1 MNSRIITCSVTGSAD
16 VVQKNPAVPVSPK
29 QIADSAIAAVKA
41 GAAIVHIH
49 VRDRTTGAPSMDL
62 DLYTEAFNRIKDS
75 GVDVLINLTTGAG
88 ARFIP
93 VNENPLLGAKGSTL
107 AAWQKRV
114 EHIVALKPEVC
125 SLDVGSFNFGEHAF
139 INTPSHLRE
148 MSAEIMKAG
157 TKPEMEVFELG
168 HIRLAK
174 HLIERNLVS
183 GTPLFQVCL
192 GIPYAAPADVET
204 LIAMKAYL
212 PANAN
217 WSAFGIGAQMFPMV
231 AHTALLGGHVR
242 VGLEDSIYI
251 RKGELASDNVSLVKR
266 AVAILESLDLAPA
279 SPSEARSILGL
290 Q

>member
-16 VVQKNPAVPVSPK
+16 VAAKNPAVPVSPK
-29 QIADSAIAAVKA
+29 QIADSAVAAARA

-49 VRDRTTGAPSMDL
+49 VRDPSTGKPSMDL
-62 DLYTEAFNRIKDS
+62 ELYRETFTRIKES
-75 GVDVLINLTTGAG
+75 GTDVIINLTTGAG

-93 VNENPLLGAKGSTL
+93 DNDNPLLGAKGSTL
-107 AAWQKRV
+107 STWQKRV
-114 EHIVALKPEVC
+114 EHIVALKPDIC

-148 MSAEIMKAG
+148 MSAEVRKCG

-174 HLIERNLVS
+174 DLIERKLIAD
-183 GTPLFQVCL
+183 TPLFQLCL
-192 GIPYAAPADVET
+192 GIPYAAPADVRT
-204 LIAMKAYL
+204 LVAMKAYL
-212 PANAN
+212 PSNAN

-231 AHTALLGGHVR
+231 AHAALLGGHVR

-251 RKGELASDNVSLVKR
+251 RKGVLASDNVSLVER
-266 AVAILESLDLAPA
+266 AVAILNALDLKPA
-279 SPSEARSILGL
+279 SAGEARAILGL
-290 Q
+290 H